1 MMDLK
6 TLVFMTLSWILTML
20 MILAVSIYGIYI
32 GRKDEKRRRDRIA
45 SSRMAF
51 DSKPKGM

>member
-1 MMDLK
+1 
-6 TLVFMTLSWILTML
+6 MTLSWILTML

-45 SSRMAF
+45 SFRMAF